1 MKDILLGIIRVYQL
15 TLSAFI
21 GRRCR
26 YLPTCSEYTSDAIRK
41 HGAGRGT
48 AMGFARICRC
58 HPWGQSGFD
67 PVPDVYEGPVWRM
80 TEEQMSS
87 PASPAG
93 EDESL
98 DRAPPLP

>member
-1 MKDILLGIIRVYQL
+1 MKNVLLVLIRVYQL

-26 YLPTCSEYTSDAIRK
+26 YLPTCSEYASDAIRK

-48 AMGFARICRC
+48 ALAVARICRC

-67 PVPDVYEGPVWRM
+67 PVPEVYEGPVWRLP
-80 TEEQMSS
+80 EN
-87 PASPAG
+87 G
-93 EDESL
+93 KG
-98 DRAPPLP
+98 APDGGP